1 MRLLER
7 IEYLSINVLNKEDRN
22 MKKRKKATFAAP
34 NTNRGKGSDNIPI
47 IKKIRS
53 LFMTGRKFYAKE
65 LNELA
70 HTNDARKFISDL
82 RREGIDIQDSWQPNG
97 CKLYWINL
105 NDNRQLNLWERWEG
119 VRYE

>member
-1 MRLLER
+1 MA
-7 IEYLSINVLNKEDRN
+7 
-22 MKKRKKATFAAP
+22 KKQKATFAAP
-34 NTNRGKGSDNIPI
+34 CTTNRGKVNDNIPI

-70 HTNDARKFISDL
+70 HTNDARKRISEL
-82 RREGIDIQDSWQPNG
+82 RRAGLDIQDRWQPNG

-105 NDNRQLNLWERWEG
+105 SNNRQLNLWERWEG
-119 VRYE
+119 VRYD

>member
-1 MRLLER
+1 MPLLRR
-7 IEYLSINVLNKEDRN
+7 IEYSNINVLNSCRIMEAN
-22 MKKRKKATFAAP
+22 KKATFAAP
-34 NTNRGKGSDNIPI
+34 RTNRGKGSDNIPI
-47 IKKIRS
+47 IKTIES

-82 RREGIDIQDSWQPNG
+82 RRAGVNIQDSWQPNG
-97 CKLYWINL
+97 CKLYWVNL
-105 NDNRQLNLWERWEG
+105 CNNRQLSFWERWEG

>member
-1 MRLLER
+1 
-7 IEYLSINVLNKEDRN
+7 

-34 NTNRGKGSDNIPI
+34 HTNRGKVSENIPI
-47 IKKIRS
+47 IKTIES

-82 RREGIDIQDSWQPNG
+82 RREGINIQDSWQPNR
-97 CKLYWINL
+97 CKLYWVNL
-105 NDNRQLNLWERWEG
+105 DNNRQLSFWERWEG

>member
-1 MRLLER
+1 MK
-7 IEYLSINVLNKEDRN
+7 LSIVVPVNPSDKIIDIGV
-22 MKKRKKATFAAP
+22 P
-34 NTNRGKGSDNIPI
+34 IKGDNIPI
-47 IKKIRS
+47 IKKIES

-82 RREGIDIQDSWQPNG
+82 RRAGVNIQDSWQPNG
-97 CKLYWINL
+97 CKLYWVNL
-105 NDNRQLNLWERWEG
+105 YNNRQLSFWERWED